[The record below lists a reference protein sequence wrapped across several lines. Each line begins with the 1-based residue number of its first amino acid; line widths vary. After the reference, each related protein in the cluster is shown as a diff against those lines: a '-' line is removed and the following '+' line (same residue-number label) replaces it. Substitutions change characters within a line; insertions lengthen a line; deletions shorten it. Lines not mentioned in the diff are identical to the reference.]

1 MTGDIQ
7 TLKNIPVTV
16 LPFFNMTRIEKKRQS
31 TT

>member
-7 TLKNIPVTV
+7 TLENIPVTV
-16 LPFFNMTRIEKKRQS
+16 LPIFNMTRIEKKRQL